1 MKKMMALLL
10 AAGLSIS
17 MTACGSSPS
26 PSAPSDAETDTKEET
41 DAAEETENK
50 TGEESS
56 KSEDE
61 IVIKFGYTPGDLA
74 PAESREIMYA
84 TTFKEY
90 VESNSDSIKVELYG
104 SDTLGSANDV
114 VGAIAAGTIQ
124 MGVYDFS
131 LINNYYQDTMVFCMP
146 GAFLDNDEVNATADT
161 DWAKGL
167 FEKTAE
173 ETGIHILSVV
183 SGGMRNFTTKDI
195 DIHTVSD
202 AAGVT
207 FRVMDSPIYVKMV
220 EAISA
225 NAVPMAGSEMYVAM
239 QNGVVDG
246 HENTI
251 PNILQDKT
259 YEVQNRIVMD
269 EHIPSMSAV
278 YFNEALYQS
287 MSDEQRRVVTEAA
300 DAAQTAARQV
310 VTDILENGITTLQEK
325 GMEVYVPT
333 DSEKEEWHN
342 AYGPACEEYLRGVV
356 GDDIVDE
363 FLATIKENRS

>member
-17 MTACGSSPS
+17 TAACGSSSSPS
-26 PSAPSDAETDTKEET
+26 DSAPSDPGTDAEENT
-41 DAAEETENK
+41 DAAENTEDQ
-50 TGEESS
+50 TEGSEE
-56 KSEDE
+56 E

-74 PAESREIMYA
+74 PEESREIMYA

-90 VESNSDSIKVELYG
+90 VEQNSDTVKVELYG

-167 FEKTAE
+167 FDKTAE

-195 DIHTVSD
+195 DIHTVKD

-278 YFNEALYQS
+278 YFNEALYQG
-287 MSDEQRRVVTEAA
+287 MSEEQRKVVTDAA
-300 DAAQTAARQV
+300 TAAQTAARQV
-310 VTDILENGITTLQEK
+310 VTDILENGIVTLQEK

-333 DSEKEEWHN
+333 EEEKEEWHQ

-356 GDDIVDE
+356 GDTIVDE
-363 FLATIKENRS
+363 FLTTIKENRS